1 MRARSRRFCRL
12 RVAAVLVYGAAR
24 FFSPMMTVCFMSTLR
39 SSALLVAACF
49 VSPAFADSPVVST
62 PECIDAPVLY
72 VQAAD
77 PVQLLDA
84 GAEPRRE
91 LRYNLAAMQGGAIVM
106 DMDMDMTMSNPMMP
120 ATAQI
125 LPRMSMQM
133 SLQNVQVMTG
143 DRLRYDFTLNQTQI
157 LPRTGADPALI
168 PVLETAMATMGAMS
182 GYAVIDSRGST
193 IETDMV
199 STTTDPAMAA
209 QLQSIEDSM
218 KNMTAPF
225 PLAAVGPGARW
236 SVPMEVS
243 NAGFTIS
250 QTATY
255 ELVSLTGDAVILNM
269 TISQSAQA
277 QRIESPD
284 VPPGMAM
291 YIDSYSGVGTGTM
304 TIQLS
309 SLVPTSTMT
318 LDSDTAMSVDDGAG
332 NRVPVMAMEMRLGMS
347 IHP

>member
-1 MRARSRRFCRL
+1 ML
-12 RVAAVLVYGAAR
+12 RAAR

-39 SSALLVAACF
+39 SSALLVAVCF

-62 PECIDAPVLY
+62 PECIDAPALY

-91 LRYNLAAMQGGAIVM
+91 LRYNLAAMQGGVMVM

-120 ATAQI
+120 ATEQMM
-125 LPRMSMQM
+125 PRMSMQM
-133 SLQNVQVMTG
+133 SLQNVQVMSG

-157 LPRTGADPALI
+157 LPRTGANPALI
-168 PVLETAMATMGAMS
+168 PALEAAMATMGTMS

-243 NAGFTIS
+243 TAGFTIS

-269 TISQSAQA
+269 TIAQSAQA

-284 VPPGMAM
+284 VPAGMAM

-332 NRVPVMAMEMRLGMS
+332 NRVPVMSMEMRLGMS

>member
-1 MRARSRRFCRL
+1 
-12 RVAAVLVYGAAR
+12 
-24 FFSPMMTVCFMSTLR
+24 MSTLR

-62 PECIDAPVLY
+62 PECIDAPALY

-91 LRYNLAAMQGGAIVM
+91 LRYNLAAMQGGAMVM
-106 DMDMDMTMSNPMMP
+106 DMDMDMTMANPMMP
-120 ATAQI
+120 ATAQV

-133 SLQNVQVMTG
+133 SLQNLQVMSG
-143 DRLRYDFTLNQTQI
+143 DRLRYEFTLNRTQI
-157 LPRTGADPALI
+157 LPRSGANPALI
-168 PVLETAMATMGAMS
+168 PALESAMATMGTMS
-182 GYAVIDSRGST
+182 GYAVIDSRGTT

-225 PLAAVGPGARW
+225 PLEAVGPGARW

-255 ELVSLTGDAVILNM
+255 ELVSVTGDTAVLNVS
-269 TISQSAQA
+269 IAQSAQA
-277 QRIESPD
+277 QQIQSPD
-284 VPPGMAM
+284 VPPGMTM
-291 YIDSYSGVGTGTM
+291 YVDSYSGVGTGTL

-309 SLVPTSTMT
+309 SVVPNSTMT
-318 LDSDTAMSVDDGAG
+318 LSSDTSMSVDDGMG
-332 NRVPVMAMEMRLGMS
+332 NRVPVMSMEMQLAMS

>member
-1 MRARSRRFCRL
+1 
-12 RVAAVLVYGAAR
+12 
-24 FFSPMMTVCFMSTLR
+24 
-39 SSALLVAACF
+39 
-49 VSPAFADSPVVST
+49 
-62 PECIDAPVLY
+62 
-72 VQAAD
+72 
-77 PVQLLDA
+77 
-84 GAEPRRE
+84 
-91 LRYNLAAMQGGAIVM
+91 
-106 DMDMDMTMSNPMMP
+106 MDMTMSNPMMP
-120 ATAQI
+120 ATEQMM
-125 LPRMSMQM
+125 PRMSMQM
-133 SLQNVQVMTG
+133 SLQNVQVMSG

-157 LPRTGADPALI
+157 LPRTGANPALI
-168 PVLETAMATMGAMS
+168 PALEAAMATMGTMS

-243 NAGFTIS
+243 TAGFTIS

-269 TISQSAQA
+269 TIAQSAQA

-291 YIDSYSGVGTGTM
+291 YIDSYSGVGTGTL

-309 SLVPTSTMT
+309 SLGPTSTMT